1 MSNQEMV
8 QELARLKAENEALRN
23 AKASGLIVKKSEK
36 SDGIM
41 VLGLRKFPITFYAE
55 EWEALFNNADKVRAV
70 AKSFTPAVKQAKA
83 VG

>member
-1 MSNQEMV
+1 MSTDMLK
-8 QELARLKAENEALRN
+8 ELEQLRAEN
-23 AKASGLIVKKSEK
+23 AKLKQAKQSGLIVKRSDK

-55 EWEALFNNADKVRAV
+55 EWESLFANADKIRAM
-70 AKSFTPAVKQAKA
+70 AKTEAKPRLA

>member
-8 QELARLKAENEALRN
+8 QELERLRAEN
-23 AKASGLIVKKSEK
+23 AKLKQGKQQGLIVKRSDK

-55 EWEALFNNADKVRAV
+55 EWETLFANADKIRNV
-70 AKSFTPAVKQAKA
+70 AKTEAKPRIA